1 MENLGLDKDEKF
13 IIIRF
18 VAWGAS
24 HDIKQQG
31 FTDKEEYVRELEK
44 YGRIPISS
52 ENKLESKFEKYR
64 INIPP
69 EKMHDLLYYATMYI
83 GEGADNGF

>member
-1 MENLGLDKDEKF
+1 MFNKKISNNKHITFNGYSELAYLHPNYFKADPSVLENLGLDKDEKF

-31 FTDKEEYVRELEK
+31 FTDKEEYV
-44 YGRIPISS
+44 
-52 ENKLESKFEKYR
+52 ES
-64 INIPP
+64 
-69 EKMHDLLYYATMYI
+69 
-83 GEGADNGF
+83 